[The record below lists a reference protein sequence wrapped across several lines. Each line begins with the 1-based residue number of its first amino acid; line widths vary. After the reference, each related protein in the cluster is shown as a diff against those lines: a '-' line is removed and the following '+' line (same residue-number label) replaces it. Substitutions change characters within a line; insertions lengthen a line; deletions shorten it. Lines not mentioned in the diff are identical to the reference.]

1 MAVENTNN
9 LLNSIINLRSLM
21 MRKKAR
27 GDKSAMYFFRIMM
40 NVKNTRAK
48 LSCFEELEQSLRK
61 NQCYDCYQYVWNRSK
76 IIIPDINIK

>member
-1 MAVENTNN
+1 
-9 LLNSIINLRSLM
+9 
-21 MRKKAR
+21 
-27 GDKSAMYFFRIMM
+27 MM
-40 NVKNTRAK
+40 NVKKTRAK